1 MKTCVLYLI
10 FILVFYSCTKMKNN
24 INNDFNNLSGT
35 TQINRCFCAPSAYR
49 YLIVISVGN
58 QAVYYNPINLSDD
71 YKDKNYKIVFSAN
84 YLNDS
89 SIVYTNLAND
99 ALVEA
104 FKVRN
109 IKLTK
114 IQKSGN

>member
-1 MKTCVLYLI
+1 MKKCAFYAI
-10 FILVFYSCTKMKNN
+10 FILVFYSCSKMKNN
-24 INNDFNNLSGT
+24 INNDLNNITAT
-35 TQINRCFCAPSAYR
+35 TQINLCFCAPSAYR
-49 YLIVISVGN
+49 YLIVISTDN
-58 QAVYYNPINLSDD
+58 QPVYYNPINLSDD
-71 YKDKNYKIVFSAN
+71 YKDKNYKIIFSADL
-84 YLNDS
+84 LNDS

-114 IQKSGN
+114 IKKSTD

>member
-1 MKTCVLYLI
+1 
-10 FILVFYSCTKMKNN
+10 MKNN
-24 INNDFNNLSGT
+24 INNDLNNLTGT
-35 TQINRCFCAPSAYR
+35 TQINSCFCATSAYR
-49 YLIVISVGN
+49 YLIVISGGN
-58 QAVYYNPINLSDD
+58 QSLYYNPVNLSED
-71 YKDKNYKIVFSAN
+71 YKDKNYNIVFSADL
-84 YLNDS
+84 LNDS

-114 IQKSGN
+114 IQKSDN